1 MHGYQPANTSKHD
14 KARQSTA
21 KHGKAEN
28 LQQSAV
34 TAVLSAARGHTVE
47 EMLLTTRHARQYA
60 ATYGN
65 NALHDTAG
73 DDSSNTTHRVTGS
86 CHSELSVT

>member
-1 MHGYQPANTSKHD
+1 MLGYQPANSSKHG

-65 NALHDTAG
+65 NTLHVTA
-73 DDSSNTTHRVTGS
+73 DDSSNTTHRVRDG
-86 CHSELSVT
+86 

>member
-1 MHGYQPANTSKHD
+1 MLGYQPANSSKHG

-21 KHGKAEN
+21 NTVKHGKAEN

-34 TAVLSAARGHTVE
+34 TAVHSAARGHTVE
-47 EMLLTTRHARQYA
+47 EMLHATRHARQYA

-65 NALHDTAG
+65 KTLHVPA
-73 DDSSNTTHRVTGS
+73 DDSSNTTHRVGLNPFM
-86 CHSELSVT
+86 CQ